1 MGLGSYAAMFAAAT
15 ALVLGA
21 AAAGPVP
28 VASAC
33 VITAPAN
40 VSVSNNVN
48 QAGAV
53 VNYSAPTFTG
63 ADCSTLTC
71 SPASGSFFPLG
82 KTMITCSASGD
93 PGSRASFTIT
103 VNDTQPPTI
112 GALPNLTGVTEPGQK
127 AVAVTFVSPTATDNA
142 PGVQVSCNRPATS
155 LYLAGVTN
163 VTCTARDSAGNTAT
177 RGFTVA
183 VTETPAVEVPP
194 ATLAVVPTPPP
205 KVFFAKAQNGR
216 LTYVVSTAATA
227 RIDLAR
233 CLDRKCSKA
242 KAVTTLTGSALEG
255 ANRVKLP
262 TKAGGKP
269 LPAGNYTATVT
280 ASAGGGQSAPLVA
293 RYRLGPQERN

>member
-53 VNYSAPTFTG
+53 VNYPAPTFTG

-71 SPASGSFFPLG
+71 SPPSGSFFPLG

-93 PGSRASFTIT
+93 PGSRASFTIA

-112 GALPNLTGVTEPGQK
+112 AALPNLTGVTEPGQK

-142 PGVQVSCNRPATS
+142 PGVQVSCSRPTTS

-163 VTCTARDSAGNTAT
+163 VTCTARDSSGNTAT
-177 RGFTVA
+177 RGFTVT
-183 VTETPAVEVPP
+183 VTETPAVEVPAP
-194 ATLAVVPTPPP
+194 TAAVVPPP
-205 KVFFAKAQNGR
+205 KVFFAKVQNGR

-233 CLDRKCSKA
+233 CLNRKCSKA
-242 KAVTTLTGSALEG
+242 KAVTTLAGSAVEG

-262 TKAGGKP
+262 AWSGGKP
-269 LPAGNYTATVT
+269 LPAGSYTATVT
-280 ASAGGGQSAPLVA
+280 ASTAGGQSAPLVA
-293 RYRLGPQERN
+293 RYRLGRQQRD